1 MTLFESRKLVN
12 CKSAALSHSLDKISS
27 SDIGLVFAGS
37 LLSPDL
43 TIGAIS
49 AFFHGSGKVL
59 KVKELLIRFF
69 IIRAITGELFFR
81 ILALT
86 LSQPGA

>member
-1 MTLFESRKLVN
+1 M
-12 CKSAALSHSLDKISS
+12 
-27 SDIGLVFAGS
+27 FAGFS
-37 LLSPDL
+37 LSPDFR
-43 TIGAIS
+43 IGAIS

-59 KVKELLIRFF
+59 KVKELLIRLV
-69 IIRAITGELFFR
+69 IMGAVTGELPFR